1 MMGVTVAFW
10 LALAAAM
17 YPWLIYPLLLA
28 ARARRRAPVP
38 APTSWASAPTSWAS
52 APTSWPFLS
61 VIIAAYNEAACIRA
75 KLASALEADYPRD
88 RIEVIVVSDASSDA
102 TDRLVVEYDDPR
114 VTLVRQEPRAGKSP
128 ALNRGVALSRG
139 DVLVFTD
146 ANATFAPGALGR
158 LAAPFADPRVG
169 LVSGHGLYTMSGG
182 AGGTGPER
190 ASGTGPAPRDA
201 GAVANGYVRFE
212 AFLRSREASLGV
224 LAGADG
230 AIYALRRTLYR
241 DLGPAEVNDLAH
253 AIETAVAGYAACFD
267 PRAYTVEPP
276 STDARQEFRRHV
288 RIVAQNARLIQNWL
302 PRIVGAARFRLLW
315 ALVSHR
321 ILRWLTGPALAIAL
335 GANVLLLGSHRVYTF
350 TLAGQSVFYAQ
361 ALAGLV
367 AERAGRRLGRAAL
380 PYYFCV
386 VGMAGLAGLAR
397 YLRGGAQ
404 AVWAPTG
411 QPAREP
417 RVPERAA

>member
-1 MMGVTVAFW
+1 VIGVAVAFW
-10 LALAAAM
+10 LALATVV
-17 YPWLIYPLLLA
+17 YPWLVYPMLLA
-28 ARARRRAPVP
+28 GLAPRRPRRAP
-38 APTSWASAPTSWAS
+38 

-61 VIIAAYNEAACIRA
+61 VIIAAHNEAACIRA
-75 KLASALEADYPRD
+75 KLASALEDDYPRD

-102 TDRLVVEYDDPR
+102 TDARVIQYGDPR
-114 VTLVRQEPRAGKSP
+114 VTLLRQEPRAGKSP
-128 ALNRGVALSRG
+128 ALNRGVARARG

-146 ANATFAPGALGR
+146 ANAMFAPGALAR
-158 LAAPFADPRVG
+158 LAAPFADPRIG
-169 LVSGHGLYTMSGG
+169 LVSGHGLYTKSSG
-182 AGGTGPER
+182 AGD
-190 ASGTGPAPRDA
+190 AGPATRDA

-253 AIETAVAGYAACFD
+253 AIETALAGYAACFD
-267 PRAYTVEPP
+267 PRAYTVEP
-276 STDARQEFRRHV
+276 SSADARQEFRRHV

-302 PRIVGAARFRLLW
+302 PRIVGAARYRLLW
-315 ALVSHR
+315 TLASHR
-321 ILRWLTGPALAIAL
+321 ILRWLTCPALAVAL
-335 GANVLLLGSHRVYTF
+335 GANVLLLGSHRVYALA
-350 TLAGQSVFYAQ
+350 LAGQGAFYAL

-367 AERAGRRLGRAAL
+367 AERAGRPLGRAAL

-386 VGMAGLAGLAR
+386 VGMAGIAGLAR

-404 AVWAPTG
+404 AVWAPGG